1 MEARQTIVKYVN
13 GPSSKYGLRDTLTS
27 TQIYQVMKKC
37 GVFVELSHLKVLLRE
52 LGFQFNGPSASLTVL
67 LSACKAYLHGIQGG
81 YSTDMGGVRS
91 NITPSEFSALSQ
103 QQRASKKQSAEK
115 ITGFLRDIVY
125 SSKQNLYELFR
136 VGMAGNA
143 LDLEGF

>member
-81 YSTDMGGVRS
+81 YSTDIGGVRS
-91 NITPSEFSALSQ
+91 NITPSEFSALSH
-103 QQRASKKQSAEK
+103 QQRATKKQSAEK